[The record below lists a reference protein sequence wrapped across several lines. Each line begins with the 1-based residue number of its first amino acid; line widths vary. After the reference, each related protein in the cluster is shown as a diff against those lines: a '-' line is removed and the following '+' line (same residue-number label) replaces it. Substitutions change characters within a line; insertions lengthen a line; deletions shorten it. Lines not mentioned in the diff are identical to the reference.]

1 MAQRI
6 HAPSAAVAR
15 VRAPSKAAPAAQ
27 ATVAKPRAPP
37 SAAGARPAACACGGG
52 CPACASPSVQK
63 SATPKAAWTSQLSQP
78 GEAAE
83 RQADA
88 RATAALRPVAR
99 RRPPA
104 TPRGSSVRAGLPT
117 GTPAAIAERASAG
130 RPLDRATAADLG
142 PRFGTRFDEVR
153 VHDDAPAAALADA
166 ADARAFTVGSHV
178 FFNRGEYRPRSPV
191 GRALLAHELAHVEQ
205 GHGDHA
211 RLWRK
216 GKSEVVL
223 GEPTVTGAEAPA
235 QETWERLQVFASGM
249 DDAALALGAG
259 KLSFTGEEQRN
270 LVFVG
275 LHPTFVKV
283 YDQNGKA
290 LGARV
295 PLKEVKGLKFQPG
308 VYVQGPKGMVALT
321 ISSDG
326 KKIDTEGSQSV
337 IGQRDLSDK
346 QKTEMADEAAKAE
359 REARPVKERAPAV
372 FDFRSMLTD
381 EARFKAMVGA
391 VSHPLVIYFAPSYGA
406 GAGGKGGGESKGLY
420 ASPIEGRAD
429 GKAANSPPWPVS
441 VDGPKLVPVN
451 ADPTYI
457 SKIDWGSNGN
467 YTMLSQAISQ
477 VGETIHYRW
486 ERFDITQY
494 AKKKLAKDPAGTKAD
509 PSAKPEKTLDQRV
522 ADYQASKAG
531 SGTNVTGTG
540 GARFEFRREF
550 DDWRKDNRRA
560 ANAAANPN
568 GDTVSE
574 RLSSAMANE
583 LTLELAPVTLLVTAL
598 GATMRLIADLFAGPR
613 VQQEIPYETEGIYLI
628 RVIATPGIGEDTK
641 GNAVIRPPSVASKI
655 TEVTP
660 MARAVSEALDE
671 PETQLAE
678 LQAQIDVAVAEGN
691 KSKAEYLQQMLDAA
705 RFQTEATPTELLQR
719 KRDEKQ
725 KALDDFRATY
735 PSLSDYSRAR
745 EVSMLNDQIALDA
758 RHHREL
764 GAGGYLRRLNAT
776 LISEVTGAQYPL
788 LVSAGPVTTEGSRHR
803 WMVSDVTN
811 RDGDAFTGEGGTPS
825 EALLAALRQ
834 FGGKAA
840 YGRGHIGVR
849 TAGLGLEEGA
859 PEQLD
864 VDSLPTDWTLAEK
877 RIDDLVMTLATLGLI
892 VASAGTA
899 GALIGAAVAAARLI
913 QRWQAGKLYLD
924 EQTVSDVLG
933 VLGGIGAAGQLA
945 AGLRVQ
951 KFEEIF
957 AIVQDGRNT
966 EAQFAA
972 ASEAL
977 KGAQQLAHGVE
988 LANEALGYAG
998 VVWGNV
1004 AFIDQMMS
1012 ISEQEASGG
1021 LTHAAARRQRAGAI
1035 SSAVQNNGMFI
1046 AANVIKARQ
1055 KGKAALEETK
1065 PLEKQKTAAEATP
1078 PEEGTLLEDGSHP
1091 AQKVGEPVPI
1101 GERQATLGELQ
1112 ASVSPDLRE
1121 MVGIDTRLE
1130 GDTVE
1135 ADYKVDPK
1143 TGLITEIKLRC
1154 SADAR
1159 PSTVALHEATLRTMQ
1174 KFQGFGGRVRIGLNW
1189 VTEVLGFTPETPN
1202 PEHRASFEAALEVQK
1217 LPKLI
1222 RDQVQNMKEM
1232 QPDAV
1237 RLAEAELAGM
1247 ETKLEDYLRKLN
1259 FGAEGEGEGF
1269 VAKKAMSK
1277 AKQKQWAALKE
1288 KLATLEKG
1296 KQAHKDTRWEM
1307 YQLESGDLPY
1317 ERWEKTYQ
1325 GNQERANTANA
1336 IEAGEIARLGW
1347 GERTTITV
1355 DGQTRVLDIAAGKK
1369 AVEVKAYAR
1378 GKVSATVDNVREL
1391 QVDGKLATRR
1401 GWDVT
1406 WLFIDCEP
1414 TGPLMEKLLAARIT
1428 IEIRWRAGY
1437 AVDQV
1442 TVIKPPV
1449 LPKPKP

>member
-1 MAQRI
+1 MPQRL
-6 HAPSAAVAR
+6 HAPSAAER
-15 VRAPSKAAPAAQ
+15 VRPPRAVAETRTA
-27 ATVAKPRAPP
+27 VAKPRVP
-37 SAAGARPAACACGGG
+37 SGVSAKPAACACGGG
-52 CPACASPSVQK
+52 CPACTSASARQGADS
-63 SATPKAAWTSQLSQP
+63 KAAWTDQLSQP

-88 RATAALRPVAR
+88 RAASALR
-99 RRPPA
+99 RRPAPTA
-104 TPRGSSVRAGLPT
+104 RRCSIRAGLPT
-117 GTPAAIAERASAG
+117 NVPAAIAERASAG

-142 PRFGTRFDEVR
+142 PRFGTSLDPVR
-153 VHDDAPAAALADA
+153 IHDDAPAAALADA

-216 GKSEVVL
+216 GKSEVVM
-223 GEPTVTGAEAPA
+223 GEPTINAAEPV
-235 QETWERLQVFASGM
+235 QETWDRLQVFASGM

-275 LHPTFVKV
+275 LHPKFVKV
-283 YDQNGKA
+283 YDKDGKA
-290 LGARV
+290 LGSRV
-295 PLKEVKGLKFQPG
+295 PLKEVKGLTFQPG

-321 ISSDG
+321 VSSDG

-337 IGQRDLSDK
+337 IGRREFTDK
-346 QKTEMADEAAKAE
+346 EKTAMAEEAAAAE
-359 REARPVKERAPAV
+359 REARPVKDASPAV
-372 FDFRSMLTD
+372 LDFASMLTD
-381 EARFKAMVGA
+381 EARFKAMVA
-391 VSHPLVIYFAPSYGA
+391 SVSNPLVIYFVPAYGE
-406 GAGGKGGGESKGLY
+406 GPGGKGGGESKGLY

-429 GKAANSPPWPVS
+429 GQPANAPPWPVS
-441 VDGPKLVPVN
+441 MDGPKLVPVN
-451 ADPTYI
+451 ADPTFI
-457 SKIDWGSNGN
+457 SKIDWGANGN
-467 YTMLSQAISQ
+467 YSLSSQVISQ
-477 VGETIHYRW
+477 VGESIHYRW

-494 AKKKLAKDPAGTKAD
+494 ARKKVAKDPAGTKTD

-522 ADYQASKAG
+522 ADYQASKSG

-540 GARFEFRREF
+540 GARHEFKREF
-550 DDWRKDNRRA
+550 DDWWKDNRRA
-560 ANAAANPN
+560 ANGVVNPN

-574 RLSSAMANE
+574 RLSSEMANE
-583 LTLELAPVTLLVTAL
+583 LSLELAPVTLLVTAL
-598 GATMRLIADLFAGPR
+598 GATMRLIADFFAGPR
-613 VQQEIPYETEGIYLI
+613 VQQEVPLENEGVYLI
-628 RVIATPGIGEDTK
+628 RVISTPGINEDLK
-641 GNAVIRPPSVASKI
+641 GNPVIRPPSVASKI

-660 MARAVSEALDE
+660 MAVAVSEALDE
-671 PETQLAE
+671 PAAQLAE
-678 LQAQIDVAVAEGN
+678 LQSQIDIAVAEGN
-691 KSKAEYLQQMLDAA
+691 KSKAEYLQQLLDTA
-705 RFQTEATPTELLQR
+705 RFQTEGSPAELLLR

-725 KALDDFRATY
+725 KALDEFRAMHPT
-735 PSLSDYSRAR
+735 LSDYSRSR

-758 RHHREL
+758 RHHSEL

-811 RDGDAFTGEGGTPS
+811 RDGDAFTGEGNTPS
-825 EALLAALRQ
+825 EALLSALKQ

-849 TAGLGLEEGA
+849 TAGLGLEDGA
-859 PEQLD
+859 PAQLD
-864 VDSLPTDWTLAEK
+864 VDSLPTDWSLAEK
-877 RIDDLVMTLATLGLI
+877 RIDDLVMTLAALGLI

-913 QRWQAGKLYLD
+913 QRWQAGRLYLD

-951 KFEEIF
+951 KFEKVF

-972 ASEAL
+972 AAEAL

-998 VVWGNV
+998 VLWGNV
-1004 AFIDQMMS
+1004 SFIEQMVS
-1012 ISEQEASGG
+1012 ISEQESAGG
-1021 LTHAAARRQRAGAI
+1021 MTHAAARRARAGAI

-1055 KGKAALEETK
+1055 KGKAAAEDLK
-1065 PLEKQKTAAEATP
+1065 PLEKQAANEPTP
-1078 PEEGTLLEDGSHP
+1078 TEEGTLLEDGSHP
-1091 AQKVGEPVPI
+1091 AQKVGEPAPI
-1101 GERQATLGELQ
+1101 GERQATLGELK
-1112 ASVSPDLRE
+1112 ASLSPDLRE
-1121 MVGIDTRLE
+1121 MLVVDTTLE
-1130 GDTVE
+1130 GDRVQ
-1135 ADYKVDPK
+1135 ADYEVDPK
-1143 TGLITEIKLRC
+1143 TGLVTEITLRC
-1154 SADAR
+1154 SPDAR
-1159 PSTVALHEATLRTMQ
+1159 PSTVALHEATMRTMQ

-1202 PEHRASFEAALEVQK
+1202 PENRVSFEAALEVQK
-1217 LPKLI
+1217 LPSLI
-1222 RDQVQNMKEM
+1222 LDQIQSMKKM
-1232 QPDAV
+1232 SPDAV
-1237 RLAEAELAGM
+1237 KLAEAELASM
-1247 ETKLEDYLRKLN
+1247 ETQLEDNLRKLN

-1288 KLATLEKG
+1288 KLRTLKKPSQEH
-1296 KQAHKDTRWEM
+1296 QDTRWEM

-1325 GNQERANTANA
+1325 ANLERANTANA
-1336 IEAGEIARLGW
+1336 IEAGEIIRLGW
-1347 GERTTITV
+1347 GERTAVTI
-1355 DGQTRVLDIAAGKK
+1355 DGELRVLDIGDEANMR
-1369 AVEVKAYAR
+1369 AVEVKAYAG
-1378 GKVSATVDNVREL
+1378 GKVSATVHNLSEVARDA
-1391 QVDGKLATRR
+1391 KLRKL
-1401 GWDVT
+1401 GWSIT

-1414 TGPLMEKLLAARIT
+1414 TGPLKEQLLKARIT
-1428 IEIRWRAGY
+1428 IEIRVRKG
-1437 AVDQV
+1437 VPTEQV
-1442 TVIKPPV
+1442 TIIKPPKQA
-1449 LPKPKP
+1449 PPGK